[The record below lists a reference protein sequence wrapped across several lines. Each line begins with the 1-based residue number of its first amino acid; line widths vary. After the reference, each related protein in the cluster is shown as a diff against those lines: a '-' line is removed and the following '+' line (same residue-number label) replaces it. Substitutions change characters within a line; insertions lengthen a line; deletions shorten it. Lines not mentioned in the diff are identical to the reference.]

1 MKKVKRFIQVVV
13 CSLLMA
19 SLFCFAN
26 GSANATGNYITVQ
39 KGDTLYRISK
49 QYHLTVQEL
58 KDYND
63 LKNDKIYIG
72 QKLYI
77 PNLEQSKSMFIV
89 NAGSFTNKA
98 NAEKRVSLLKKEG
111 IDAIIVKKEIKG
123 KSHYRV
129 QAGVYSSKVN
139 AEKQQNTLKKM
150 GITDAYI
157 LTEKPLHINGITVGA
172 TYNQLIHQFGK
183 PGKTED
189 QSNIRFLY
197 YRNDG
202 AGVQVKFTKANGSI
216 DQLQV
221 YPEFLKTHS
230 IPNERKEI
238 LDVYGYP
245 NDVKIVSCYESAKC
259 EQLIY
264 LFNQNQLTVQIDRD
278 GKSVQYLDLKRA
290 E

>member
-1 MKKVKRFIQVVV
+1 MKKVKRFFQVIV

-19 SLFCFAN
+19 SLFYFAN

-58 KDYND
+58 KAYND
-63 LKNDKIYIG
+63 LKNDKIYTG

-77 PNLEQSKSMFIV
+77 PNLDQSKTMFVV
-89 NAGSFTNKA
+89 NAGSFTTKT
-98 NAEKRVSLLKKEG
+98 NAEKRVSFLKKRG
-111 IDAIIVKKEIKG
+111 IDAIIVQKIIKE

-129 QAGVYSSKVN
+129 QAGVYSSKNN
-139 AEKQQNTLKKM
+139 AEKQQKALKKI
-150 GITDAYI
+150 GIKDAYI
-157 LTEKPLHINGITVGA
+157 LTENPLQINGITIGA
-172 TYNQLIHQFGK
+172 TYNQLIHHFGK
-183 PGKTED
+183 PAKIED
-189 QSNIRFLY
+189 QSNIKSLY
-197 YRNDG
+197 YQNDG
-202 AGVQVKFTKANGSI
+202 AGVQVKFNMANGII

-221 YPEFLKTHS
+221 YPDFIKSSS
-230 IPNERKEI
+230 IPNEKKEI

-259 EQLIY
+259 EQLIFQ
-264 LFNQNQLTVQIDRD
+264 FNQNQLTVQIDRD
-278 GKSVQYLDLKRA
+278 GKSVQYLDLKRT